1 MALRAP
7 GTARATMPL
16 MRSVRHALTTRP
28 TALATAAVLA
38 LAGLSGCGQ
47 DEPAAEVAEAP
58 SDPASAS
65 TTPTPSETPSEAPEE
80 TLSAAPSATGKPSRS
95 ASSTPAAPTGL
106 VVDVTVQGDQVSPQ
120 AEVVEADI
128 DSPITLQIQ
137 SDRAGEM
144 HVHASPEQY
153 VEFGPGSTTAQ
164 IVIENPGAIDV
175 EEHETGALVLKLLV
189 Q

>member
-1 MALRAP
+1 
-7 GTARATMPL
+7 
-16 MRSVRHALTTRP
+16 MRSVRHALATRP
-28 TALATAAVLA
+28 AALATAAVLT

-47 DEPAAEVAEAP
+47 DEPAAEAP
-58 SDPASAS
+58 SDPASTS
-65 TTPTPSETPSEAPEE
+65 SPSQTPGQTPSEVASEAPEE
-80 TLSAAPSATGKPSRS
+80 TLSAAPSATSKPSRT
-95 ASSTPAAPTGL
+95 ASSAPAAPTGL